1 MKTLLIILFSI
12 VLSLGASAQRKG
24 VYHHVYRPRVVVV
37 PSVGF
42 GFGYGYPLYGY
53 PYYGYPYYG
62 YPNPYEYRRMPY
74 KLSLQIQSI
83 KMDYRNQIKDARH
96 NKSLSHSQ
104 KREEIRTLKNERDQ
118 AIIKA
123 QQDFRN
129 GNMNNQNRG
138 RNNNGYQAPGK
149 QGRGADNKF
158 QDNGNSSSEGNP

>member
-1 MKTLLIILFSI
+1 MI
-12 VLSLGASAQRKG
+12 SLGASAQRKG
-24 VYHHVYRPRVVVV
+24 VYHHIYRPRVVVV
-37 PSVGF
+37 PSVGI

-62 YPNPYEYRRMPY
+62 YPYGYPNPYEQRRIPY

-123 QQDFRN
+123 QEDFRN
-129 GNMNNQNRG
+129 GNMNSQHRG
-138 RNNNGYQAPGK
+138 RNDNGYQAPG
-149 QGRGADNKF
+149 ADNQF
-158 QDNGNSSSEGNP
+158 QNSGNGASESNP